1 MEDNM
6 LERISSKYIIRLL
19 FSHIKIGKSLKIIKI
34 NKKLMERIDI
44 KEFHYQ
50 LYSLYSSFKYSKIDN
65 INDIL
70 NSPKMTLYPD
80 DIKCEVIFRLM
91 KKEKLFQNYNY
102 INIYDQQKISLI
114 IKLINKFNYDFK
126 FIIKDSGFNTIIQ

>member
-1 MEDNM
+1 
-6 LERISSKYIIRLL
+6 
-19 FSHIKIGKSLKIIKI
+19 
-34 NKKLMERIDI
+34 MERIDI

-126 FIIKDSGFNTIIQ
+126 FIIKDSETPKNNIYEKDEYRNAIKSIISKNKSFAQKILYNI